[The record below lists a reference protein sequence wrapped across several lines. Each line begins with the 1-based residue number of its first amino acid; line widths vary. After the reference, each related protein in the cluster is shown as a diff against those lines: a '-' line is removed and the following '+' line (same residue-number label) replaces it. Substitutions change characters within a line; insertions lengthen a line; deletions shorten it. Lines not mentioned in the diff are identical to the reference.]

1 MCASRVTF
9 VRCAAFFS
17 LIRRFPRAG
26 RLAFTMRFSLLI
38 LPSILLP
45 LRSFAVFLVARSTA
59 KAALLVLRMVP
70 YVAAATCSG
79 SGRTPREVALG
90 LALAAGSR
98 IVDGKIRSFWA
109 SATGDGGS
117 RWTAGASAGKGGSD
131 NGDGYGVSCTDACAN
146 YPVDAGP

>member
-1 MCASRVTF
+1 MCASRVYALDACCAVPAKAHVHNTF
-9 VRCAAFFS
+9 
-17 LIRRFPRAG
+17 LTP
-26 RLAFTMRFSLLI
+26 
-38 LPSILLP
+38 
-45 LRSFAVFLVARSTA
+45 RSTA
-59 KAALLVLRMVP
+59 QAAHLVLRMVP